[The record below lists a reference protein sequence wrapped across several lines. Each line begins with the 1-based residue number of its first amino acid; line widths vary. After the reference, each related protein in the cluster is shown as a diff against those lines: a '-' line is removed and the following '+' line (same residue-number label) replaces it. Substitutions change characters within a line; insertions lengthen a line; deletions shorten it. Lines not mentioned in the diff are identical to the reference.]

1 MMILTA
7 QRNAQAK
14 QAIKHQA
21 TIKELL
27 AQ

>member
-21 TIKELL
+21 SSNH
-27 AQ
+27 